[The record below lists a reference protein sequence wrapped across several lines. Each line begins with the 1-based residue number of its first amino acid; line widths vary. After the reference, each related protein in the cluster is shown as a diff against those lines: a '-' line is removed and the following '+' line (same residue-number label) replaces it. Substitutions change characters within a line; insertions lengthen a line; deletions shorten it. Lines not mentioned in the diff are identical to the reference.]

1 MLPII
6 RRIRRPLLPSD
17 SPEPASAGLVGI
29 SPASS
34 GSVPAPSASTE
45 PAHPEKIEKRSDFGQ
60 FWSDSMPGTPL
71 DGRAGSTNAP
81 SPFGTLNPQHPWSLQ
96 PNEPPAD
103 YQIFVAWLQL
113 PVPRRFRKAAVP
125 VGYSLHRL
133 RQLSARHNWKT
144 RAAAFD
150 HYRANA
156 ASLALDQLV
165 RDETA
170 NWKERAQ
177 RFRLQE
183 WQLHE
188 DMLEAT
194 SEAIRQLRKHPAR
207 ISLNDLVKLYDL
219 ASILGRR
226 ACGMPLEPAVAAES
240 NPPSS
245 YLDFEAA
252 PRKVY
257 GPDNSSKPA
266 VSLEQSPQGVE
277 NRRA

>member
-17 SPEPASAGLVGI
+17 SPETAPVGQGGVP
-29 SPASS
+29 PASS

-60 FWSDSMPGTPL
+60 FRSDSIPGTPL
-71 DGRAGSTNAP
+71 DGRAGSP
-81 SPFGTLNPQHPWSLQ
+81 SASSPLGTLNPQHPWSLQ
-96 PNEPPAD
+96 PNEPPVD

-113 PVPRRFRKAAVP
+113 PAPRHLSKTAVSL
-125 VGYSLHRL
+125 GCSLHRL

-150 HYRANA
+150 HHRANA

-165 RDETA
+165 RDETS

-188 DMLEAT
+188 DMLEAA
-194 SEAIRQLRKHPAR
+194 SDAIRQLRKHPAR

-219 ASILGRR
+219 SSILGRR
-226 ACGMPLEPAVAAES
+226 ACGMPLEPVVAAES
-240 NPPSS
+240 RPPSS

-252 PRKVY
+252 LRKVY
-257 GPDNSSKPA
+257 GPVNSSKPA
-266 VSLEQSPQGVE
+266 VSPEQIPRGVE
-277 NRRA
+277 VRK